1 MRDLQARVSFTGAG
15 MEILGRS
22 GRIGGATLS
31 EVRAHTPNLRRAGP
45 PLRITGQAAGELRDM
60 QAFLDASPLGER
72 YRGLAGKLRPTGPAG
87 LELELKIP
95 LRPTQGAFGM
105 KGTLRLADNR
115 LRVEEYAL
123 DLEGLQGQVLFTEA
137 SIGSRELQGRLWD
150 APLRIDLDTRPAR
163 EGGYHRIRLQS
174 RLDLIGRLREREW
187 PLAERFDGQADWRAE
202 IRVQPPQPG
211 EATALYLELGSDLR
225 GIGVTLPPPLAKAA
239 SDARPLRLWRTLS
252 AGRTGPLWVQYG
264 EDLQAVLDLE
274 ATATGQR
281 LVRGAVQ
288 FGSGVA
294 QLPDAEVLRLAG
306 RLPRL
311 SLADWLPQPATGG
324 DAVAP
329 ALPPLE
335 VDLALQELEIQN
347 RLVREV
353 GLRVRREDS
362 DWAVELSGRGAQG
375 QLQLTPGTG
384 GLERIRAELD
394 HLRIV
399 PPPDGPALPQ
409 EQRPDPRTLPAL
421 SIRIGELS
429 NGGRLLG
436 DLRLETAR
444 RADGLRVEQLALVA
458 EDYRLQLQGDW
469 VMTAAEQPVS
479 RFELQLEEGNLG
491 ALLEAFHHE
500 RIM

>member
-1 MRDLQARVSFTGAG
+1 
-15 MEILGRS
+15 
-22 GRIGGATLS
+22 
-31 EVRAHTPNLRRAGP
+31 
-45 PLRITGQAAGELRDM
+45 
-60 QAFLDASPLGER
+60 
-72 YRGLAGKLRPTGPAG
+72 
-87 LELELKIP
+87 
-95 LRPTQGAFGM
+95 
-105 KGTLRLADNR
+105 
-115 LRVEEYAL
+115 
-123 DLEGLQGQVLFTEA
+123 
-137 SIGSRELQGRLWD
+137 
-150 APLRIDLDTRPAR
+150 
-163 EGGYHRIRLQS
+163 
-174 RLDLIGRLREREW
+174 
-187 PLAERFDGQADWRAE
+187 
-202 IRVQPPQPG
+202 
-211 EATALYLELGSDLR
+211 
-225 GIGVTLPPPLAKAA
+225 
-239 SDARPLRLWRTLS
+239 
-252 AGRTGPLWVQYG
+252 VQYG

-274 ATATGQR
+274 AIATGQR

-353 GLRVRREDS
+353 GLRVRREDT

-399 PPPDGPALPQ
+399 PSQDAPGLPQ

-429 NGGRLLG
+429 YGGRLLG
-436 DLRLETAR
+436 DLRLETVR

-500 RIM
+500 RIMESRRANARLVANWPGSPFDFNLDRVEGRLDIDIGSGQLARVDAPAGRMLNILSIHSLQRRLALDFSDVFGKGFSFDSITGHVSFMAGDAYTQDLMLQAPSAQIAIAGRTGFVSRDYDQLVTITPLVSSNLPIAGVLAGGPAVGAALFVAERLFGERMNRLARYQYQVTGSWDDPRLVRLDPTPGPATGGE